1 MMKGVEGRRRA
12 ASWPRCWALA
22 VYTALNGVQ
31 EPQVGSALTAPRTQG
46 TLQLLL
52 SLLGLPRARAS
63 SRMLGGLGSRQVDTP
78 GGRRLELFRAA
89 TKSA

>member
-1 MMKGVEGRRRA
+1 LE
-12 ASWPRCWALA
+12 
-22 VYTALNGVQ
+22 
-31 EPQVGSALTAPRTQG
+31 
-46 TLQLLL
+46 LLL

-63 SRMLGGLGSRQVDTP
+63 LRMLGGLGSRQVDTP

>member
-1 MMKGVEGRRRA
+1 MR
-12 ASWPRCWALA
+12 
-22 VYTALNGVQ
+22 
-31 EPQVGSALTAPRTQG
+31 EPQVGSALSAPRTQG

-52 SLLGLPRARAS
+52 SLLDLPLARAFL
-63 SRMLGGLGSRQVDTP
+63 RMLGGLGSRQVDTP